1 MSAPRSPTVHRP
13 DHMTAIDIFPWDDNF
28 KTGLTEI
35 DEQHRKLV
43 QILNQLASHIAVGAD
58 VDRLSRIFD
67 ELTDYTVYH
76 FTTEEAI
83 WRAHL
88 EQDPSES
95 EHRGLHRAFVDELA
109 RLKARLNH
117 QPLSAVADET
127 LGFLARWLA
136 SHILEADR
144 YLAHVVVARQ
154 QGLPLDSAKQ
164 QAAERMSG
172 STRGLIDII
181 LSIYSTLSTNTLKL
195 MRELRE
201 HRQDKAELLK
211 ARQELQESETNF
223 RSFFDTIDDFLFVLD
238 GDGIIQ
244 RVNRIVTERLGYSEQ
259 QLIGKS
265 VLHVHPPQRQDEAM
279 RIVRDMLAGKED
291 YCPVPL
297 VTRDGRQIPVETR
310 VVHGQWNG
318 SPAMFG
324 VSRDI
329 SKQQQ
334 AEEALR
340 QAKTEAEQL
349 LADAVEREFFWR
361 ESQQVGQLG
370 GWRADPVNNTVMWTD
385 GVYDIVEMPRSFKPD
400 LESGLDFYLPESRA
414 RVMQNLQRTLTTGEP
429 FNIQVQVRG
438 ARSKQAK
445 WAELRG
451 QPHHDAQGR
460 PDYLMGTLQ
469 DISERMR
476 IENELRDSLVFNSS
490 LIETMVDGIS
500 VCHGISE
507 PPFIRFTVWNP
518 AMQRLTGYTLD
529 DINRL
534 GWYQTVYV
542 DPEVQ
547 DKAKARMQRMRDGDD
562 LDHEEWVITRKDGE
576 RRTVEITTVVLGAPD
591 ASAHVMAVMQ
601 DVTERRQIEAALRD
615 SEQRF
620 DLAMRA
626 TNDGLWDWDIAHNDV
641 YFSPRWKTMLGYTED
656 ELENGFEV
664 WEELV
669 DDAGRSSTLALIEDC
684 MRGTADGFSNE
695 FRMRH
700 KDGHWVNILV
710 RATVIRDHDG
720 HAVRMVGTHVDISE
734 HKRVEQELRHSEA
747 SLANAQKIAHM
758 GNWWL
763 NMQTGELHW
772 SDEIYRIFGQ
782 QPGEFEPSYERFY
795 STVHPDD
802 RDAVKKTEQAAFA
815 RHQPHSIDHRIV
827 LPDGSIRWV
836 HEEAVPGFDEHG
848 QMTHLVGTVQDITR
862 SQQLNEE
869 LIRHRNH
876 LEQLV
881 SERSDLLLKNQQ
893 ALIDLV
899 QSPVFTNAA
908 LAEVFSFTTEAVAEH
923 LAIARVSIWQQSDQ
937 WQTIH
942 CLDLF
947 EAGPGDHHKGMT
959 LTSAD
964 YPDYFDALQREQII
978 DAEDAHQHPA
988 TAALSTAYLMPLGIS
1003 SMLDVPIIV
1012 RGALWGVICC
1022 EHVGDQR
1029 DWASEHIAYVTSV
1042 VALLALAIEADQHRN
1057 TLSELKLSKEAAEAA
1072 SIAKSAFLANMSHEI
1087 RTPMN
1092 AIIGMAH
1099 LIRRGGLKPA
1109 QSKQL
1114 GKIESAS
1121 EHLLSI
1127 INSILELSKIEA
1139 GKLALEERSF
1149 AVQNVID
1156 NIVSMTHDRILAKNL
1171 QLVSEIG
1178 AVPPTLRGD
1187 PTRLQQALL
1196 NYASNAV
1203 KFTDK
1208 GSITFRVKCIE
1219 QNSLNALLRFEVQD
1233 TGIGIAPDTLPRLF
1247 SAFEQADN
1255 TTTRK
1260 YGGTGLGLAI
1270 TRKIA
1275 QIMGGDAG
1283 VESNLGQ
1290 GSCFWFTCRL
1300 KLADSATMDVQ
1311 IDTNQDAE
1319 TILKKHYQGVRILV
1333 AEDEPINLEITRA
1346 MLEDIGCV
1354 VDPAENGAQAVQ
1366 LASERD
1372 YALILMDMQM
1382 PVMDGLEATRQ
1393 IRLNAQTARVPIVA
1407 MTANAFSEDRDRCLQ
1422 AGMNDFL
1429 AKPVDPQQ
1437 FFATLLRLLQASP
1450 DQGRF

>member
-1 MSAPRSPTVHRP
+1 
-13 DHMTAIDIFPWDDNF
+13 MTAIDIFPWDENF
-28 KTGLTEI
+28 NTGLPEI
-35 DEQHRKLV
+35 DDQHRRLV
-43 QILNQLASHIAVGAD
+43 QILNRLASHIALGANAD
-58 VDRLSRIFD
+58 QLSQVFG
-67 ELTDYTVYH
+67 ELTDYTLYH

-83 WRAHL
+83 WREYL
-88 EQDPSES
+88 ENDSSET
-95 EHRGLHRAFVDELA
+95 EHRRLHGAFVEEIDE
-109 RLKARLNH
+109 LKARMNH
-117 QPLSAVADET
+117 QPLSSVADET

-144 YLAHVVVARQ
+144 YLAHMVLARQ
-154 QGLPLDSAKQ
+154 QGLPLNAAKQ

-172 STRGLIDII
+172 STRTLIDII
-181 LSIYSTLSTNTLKL
+181 LSIYSTLSTNTLNL
-195 MRELRE
+195 MRELSE
-201 HRQDKAELLK
+201 HRQDKAALLH

-244 RVNRIVTERLGYSEQ
+244 RVNHIVTERLGYSEQ

-265 VLHVHPPQRQDEAM
+265 VLYVHPPQRHDEAL
-279 RIVRDMLAGKED
+279 RIVSDMLAGKAD

-310 VVHGQWNG
+310 VVQGQWNG
-318 SPAMFG
+318 APALFG

-329 SKQQQ
+329 SKQQR

-370 GWRADPVNNTVMWTD
+370 GWRADPNNNTVMWTD
-385 GVYDIVEMPRSFKPD
+385 GIYDIVEMPRSFKPN
-400 LESGLDFYLPESRA
+400 LETGLDFYLPESRA
-414 RVMQNLQRTLTTGEP
+414 RVLENLQRTLATGEP
-429 FNIQVQVRG
+429 FSIQVQVRG

-451 QPHHDAQGR
+451 QPHYDAQGQR
-460 PDYLMGTLQ
+460 DYLMGTLQ
-469 DISERMR
+469 DISARMR

-500 VCHGISE
+500 VCHGVSE

-518 AMQRLTGYTLD
+518 AMQRLTGYSLD

-534 GWYQTVYV
+534 GWYQTVYI

-547 DKAKARMQRMRDGDD
+547 DKAKARMQRMREGDN

-576 RRTVEITTVVLGAPD
+576 RRTVEITTVVLGSPD

-626 TNDGLWDWDIAHNDV
+626 TNDGLWDWDLTNNSV

-656 ELENGFEV
+656 ELEDRFEV
-664 WEELV
+664 WEDLV
-669 DDAGRSSTLALIEDC
+669 DDAGRSSTLALIENC
-684 MRGTADGFSNE
+684 RRGTADGFSNE
-695 FRMRH
+695 LRMRH

-734 HKRVEQELRHSEA
+734 HKRIEQELRHSEA
-747 SLANAQKIAHM
+747 SLANAQKIAHL

-763 NMQTGELHW
+763 NIQSGELHW
-772 SDEIYRIFGQ
+772 SDEIYRIFGR
-782 QPGEFEPSYERFY
+782 QPHEFEPSYERFY

-802 RDAVKKTEQAAFA
+802 RDAVKKSEQTAFA
-815 RHQPHSIDHRIV
+815 RRQPYSVDHRIV

-836 HEEAVPGFDEHG
+836 HEEAVPDFDERG
-848 QMTHLVGTVQDITR
+848 QMAHLVGTVQDITR
-862 SQQLNEE
+862 SKQLNEE
-869 LIRHRNH
+869 LTRHRNH

-893 ALIDLV
+893 ALIELV
-899 QSPVFTNAA
+899 QSPIFTNAA
-908 LAEVFSFTTEAVAEH
+908 LEEVFRFTTESVAQH
-923 LAIARVSIWQQSDQ
+923 MAIARVSIWRQNNQGQS
-937 WQTIH
+937 IH

-947 EAGPGDHHKGMT
+947 EAGSADHHKGMT
-959 LTSAD
+959 LTSAE
-964 YPDYFDALQREQII
+964 YPDYFDALEREQII
-978 DAEDAHQHPA
+978 DAADAHQHPA
-988 TAALSTAYLMPLGIS
+988 TAALSRAYLMPLGIS
-1003 SMLDVPIIV
+1003 SMHDVPIIV
-1012 RGALWGVICC
+1012 RGAAWGVICC
-1022 EHVGDQR
+1022 EHVGDPR

-1042 VALLALAIEADQHRN
+1042 VALLALAVEADQHRS
-1057 TLSELKLSKEAAEAA
+1057 TLSELKQSKEAAEAA

-1099 LIRRGGLKPA
+1099 LIRRGGLNPE
-1109 QSKQL
+1109 QSEQL

-1127 INSILELSKIEA
+1127 INAILELSKIEA
-1139 GKLALEERSF
+1139 GKLALEERPFS
-1149 AVQNVID
+1149 VQNVID
-1156 NIVSMTHDRILAKNL
+1156 NIVSMTHDRIEAKQL
-1171 QLVSEIG
+1171 KLVSE
-1178 AVPPTLRGD
+1178 VEVMPSTLCGD

-1208 GSITFRVKCIE
+1208 GSITYRVKCVE
-1219 QNSLNALLRFEVQD
+1219 QNSDHVLLRFEVQD
-1233 TGIGIAPDTLPRLF
+1233 TGIGISANNLPRLF

-1255 TTTRK
+1255 STTRK

-1275 QIMGGDAG
+1275 QVMGGEVG

-1300 KLADSATMDVQ
+1300 KLAETAMMDTQ
-1311 IDTNQDAE
+1311 IDSGQDAE
-1319 TILKKHYQGVRILV
+1319 SILKNHYQGIRILV

-1354 VDPAENGAQAVQ
+1354 VDPAENGAEAVH
-1366 LASERD
+1366 LACTRE

-1393 IRLNAQTARVPIVA
+1393 IRQNAQTASIPIVA
-1407 MTANAFSEDRDRCLQ
+1407 MTANAFSEDRDRCLL

-1429 AKPVDPQQ
+1429 AKPVDPPQ

-1450 DQGRF
+1450 GQGQHSS